1 MKLSFAATSLL
12 CAGMLLSTAVSAAEL
27 TGTLKKIHD
36 TGSITLG
43 YREASVPFSY
53 LLADGKPTGY
63 AFEVCQAVGEAVKKG
78 RYNDRSFCRC
88 LEEKTAE
95 MGLTTEDIQPL
106 LLLGT
111 RLGTTDVEGQLSM
124 LKLCR
129 CQLDEVREREAQ
141 HCKKTG
147 KMYISLGLCVGIGA
161 AIFLA

>member
-1 MKLSFAATSLL
+1 MICVSLL
-12 CAGMLLSTAVSAAEL
+12 TGFSLYDRGRRRVRTLEKLEQLLEEMETAVRYTASPIEEILCRCAENPL
-27 TGTLKKIHD
+27 YAPLCFLQ
-36 TGSITLG
+36 SI
-43 YREASVPFSY
+43 
-53 LLADGKPTGY
+53 
-63 AFEVCQAVGEAVKKG
+63 GEAVKKG

-111 RLGTTDVEGQLSM
+111 RLGATDVEGQLSM

-129 CQLDEVREREAQ
+129 RQLDEVREREAQ